1 MGHMHLRLRWPA
13 VWLLCLIAPVVSLA
27 AVDCLDQS
35 EAEGRTIRA
44 FTVKSRWNSLGGVQF
59 PVAPGSRYTAEAA
72 SLAMNAVRQRLAE
85 DNLAEAQTGGYIG
98 VRFIEACPIA
108 TPDGGLD
115 VLINVIEARLPYK
128 DPLSGLLPVPR
139 SNLPSLLK
147 EAPPAFLL
155 FNPEIGVTQD
165 RAMGAAQTLKLQ
177 TDLLSAKGILSGV
190 PPEKPSW
197 TLPVAVEG
205 RRSFDKNAYEGLA
218 SFAAGHEAPLRIL
231 QRFDFHADFQS
242 SRIPQGEATLLQN
255 LARAG
260 TSLRLKPRAGPVR
273 QLTLAPAFRFA
284 NNRRLSDRM
293 NDRLEE
299 KAFQVVGVADVG
311 TSLGP
316 LRWAFLLDRASPEDR
331 DTYRRASTLLGW
343 NGQIPLSKKHSNQ
356 TLGVEAVIGAGRVWG
371 QAPQYAR
378 YFAGNNGVDFLTT
391 PADSPRLAWALT
403 TPRLRSFG
411 QSQATTGA
419 GGATAFWNFNLNLA
433 IPLPPFSFPLIPRD
447 EAAAGVP
454 INELVYR
461 NGTKSAQSFL
471 ESYFENIEG
480 KPAEEARRLA
490 EADIRKIEPAM
501 RFITR
506 RANLYSVKPL
516 FLFDAARLAVSGASV
531 GRTIKAMGGGLQLTL
546 VVARFEAGYLW
557 TLDRRPG
564 DSPGNFVLRL
574 AIENLF

>member
-1 MGHMHLRLRWPA
+1 MGLVHLRRRWPA
-13 VWLLCLIAPVVSLA
+13 AWLLSLLAPVASLA

-35 EAEGRTIRA
+35 EAEGRPIRA
-44 FTVKSRWNSLGGVQF
+44 FTVNSRWNSLGGVQF
-59 PVAPGSRYTAEAA
+59 PVALGSRYTAEAA

-115 VLINVIEARLPYK
+115 VLIRVIEARLPYK

-177 TDLLSAKGILSGV
+177 TDLLSARGILSGA
-190 PPEKPSW
+190 PPERPSW

-242 SRIPQGEATLLQN
+242 SRTPQGEATLLRN

-260 TSLRLKPRAGPVR
+260 ASLRWKPRAGPVR
-273 QLTLAPAFRFA
+273 QFTLAPAFRFA
-284 NNRRLSDRM
+284 NNRRLSDRL

-299 KAFQVVGVADVG
+299 KAFQVVGVADVA

-316 LRWAFLLDRASPEDR
+316 LRWAFLLDRASPEER
-331 DTYRRASTLLGW
+331 VAYRRASTLLGW
-343 NGQIPLSKKHSNQ
+343 NGQIPLSSKHTNQ
-356 TLGVEAVIGAGRVWG
+356 TLGVEVVIGAGRVWG
-371 QAPQYAR
+371 HAPQYAR
-378 YFAGNNGVDFLTT
+378 YFAGNNSVDFLTT

-403 TPRLRSFG
+403 VPRLRSFG

-461 NGTKSAQSFL
+461 NGTGSARSFL

-480 KPAEEARRLA
+480 KPAGEARRLA
-490 EADIRKIEPAM
+490 EADIRRIEPAM

-531 GRTIKAMGGGLQLTL
+531 GRTVNAMGGGLQLTL